1 MENFQRHFFS
11 EHFLCSLFTEIWTY
25 SLSMII
31 FLLKYCCGFTHYLL
45 FVQKSAFPLYYTFEK
60 RQFWPRKVIQS
71 YLFIT
76 TRLGPIKW
84 SFLTCGRCSDETLCQ
99 TYLRL
104 NMIIVVVVGRAYLF
118 ADGYQFELIC
128 MTFCYFKILCKNFE
142 ER

>member
-1 MENFQRHFFS
+1 MHQMTVFFRKQSDGKNSQEREQNWSKKNFDGKFSETLFS

-45 FVQKSAFPLYYTFEK
+45 FVQKSTFPLYYTFEK

-71 YLFIT
+71 YQFIT

-84 SFLTCGRCSDETLCQ
+84 SFLTFGRCSDETLC
-99 TYLRL
+99 
-104 NMIIVVVVGRAYLF
+104 
-118 ADGYQFELIC
+118 
-128 MTFCYFKILCKNFE
+128 
-142 ER
+142 